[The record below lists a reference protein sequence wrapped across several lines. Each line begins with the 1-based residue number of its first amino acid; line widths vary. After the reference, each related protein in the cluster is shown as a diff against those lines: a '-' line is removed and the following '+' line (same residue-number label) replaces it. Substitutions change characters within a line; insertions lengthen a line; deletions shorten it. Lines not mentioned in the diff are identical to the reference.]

1 MSAVLLALVLASLQ
15 PRYEARVLTY
25 GCNSTGE
32 MWELRRLRNDA
43 AAFQQHLVRQM
54 AYGQCIGIGKGTV
67 VEGAVEAADH
77 TVLRIEARQSPPG
90 YMAPAE
96 DFKRLD

>member
-1 MSAVLLALVLASLQ
+1 VSAALLALLLAALQ

-25 GCNSTGE
+25 GCNSTAE
-32 MWELRRLRNDA
+32 MRELRRLRGDPR
-43 AAFQQHLVRQM
+43 AFKEHLIRQT
-54 AYGQCIGIGKGTV
+54 AYGQCIGIGQGTV
-67 VEGAVEAADH
+67 VEGTIEAADS

-96 DFKRLD
+96 DFRLLD